1 MDVVRQVLSVLLVF
15 ALLGAA
21 LWKLRRGGAAVFR
34 IPWNRASKK
43 DRSIEQVE
51 KLVLTP
57 QHTLHLIR
65 VEGRE
70 MVVAT
75 HPQGCTVISCAGME
89 LRAELGAERGAGA

>member
-1 MDVVRQVLSVLLVF
+1 MDGLRQVLSVLLVF

-34 IPWNRASKK
+34 IPWNRTSKK
-43 DRSIEQVE
+43 GRSIEQVE
-51 KLVLTP
+51 KLALTP

-75 HPQGCTVISCAGME
+75 HPQGCTVIDCTAME
-89 LRAELGAERGAGA
+89 LAAERGAGA